1 MVIHTQSKAT
11 NSNNEI
17 KNTITLLMP
26 QTEPGISC
34 LTLRI
39 ENQTNVYLID
49 QVRTFKTE
57 DYRSSNY
64 N

>member
-26 QTEPGISC
+26 QTEPGISW

-57 DYRSSNY
+57 D
-64 N
+64 